1 MPSEFAYTL
10 IREWFSPFEQTRA
23 PELASLLPHQRQ
35 LLLSDGSLTLEIQL
49 LWKAM
54 VEVEVRF
61 NGLTTLGSKESIF
74 LEETPDKG
82 AIERE
87 VWLTIDSRRLV
98 YAHSLIPVDRID
110 KELMRDIDAHRD
122 EPLGRVL
129 TSKNVRFSK
138 KKIELGVVRCEAAST
153 GLGLDRHASLIARRY
168 ILHNIDGVAG
178 HGIKAAVTEV
188 FSPEIIEGDALSKKI
203 L

>member
-10 IREWFSPFEQTRA
+10 IRKWFSPQGHPAELD
-23 PELASLLPHQRQ
+23 LASLLPHQRQ

-61 NGLTTLGSKESIF
+61 NGLTTLGAKESAF
-74 LEETPDKG
+74 LEEMPDKG

-110 KELMRDIDAHRD
+110 KELLRDIDTHRD

-129 TSKNVRFSK
+129 TSRNVLFTK
-138 KKIELGVVRCEAAST
+138 KKLELGVVCCEAAST
-153 GLGLDRHASLIARRY
+153 GLGLDRHTALIARRY
-168 ILHNIDGVAG
+168 ILHNTDGVPG

-188 FSPEIIEGDALSKKI
+188 FSPEIVGGGALGKKYS
-203 L
+203 